1 MHSGLTVVSAAGN
14 ARLADILHTA
24 LGEAPA
30 ERVPAA
36 RLACADLAGRRVLF
50 AVSVDAYGL
59 SADWLDCLRY
69 LRQSPGAL
77 EGSAGAMLIDGA
89 TALDT
94 KSIARDL
101 AFAANMAGCRFPGKP
116 LVEAT
121 GTLANF
127 DVLAG
132 VRGVDRLTA
141 YRGAAAA
148 LVERLKN
155 DAFSPV
161 RAPRVLML
169 HASDKARSN
178 TLSIG
183 FELEKRLL
191 AAGCAVETLSM
202 QEAPI
207 YDCYGCSYTAC
218 AHFAT
223 QSSCYYGGV
232 LPEKVFPAIAECD
245 ALLFLCP
252 NYNDAPGAHFLALN
266 NRINALLLR
275 AAPLGKPLYAVVVS
289 GYSGG
294 DIVARQLLG
303 GFCLNKGFS
312 LPPRFCLLETA
323 NDPGS
328 ALHLSGIYDRIDA
341 FCRGMLAFLRQS

>member
-1 MHSGLTVVSAAGN
+1 MRDGLTVVSAAEN
-14 ARLADILHTA
+14 ARLTDILHTA
-24 LGEAPA
+24 LDKTPA
-30 ERVPAA
+30 ERIPAA
-36 RLACADLAGRRVLF
+36 QLARADFAGRRVLF

-59 SADWLDCLRY
+59 SEDWLNCLRY
-69 LRQSPGAL
+69 LRQNPDAL
-77 EGSAGAMLIDGA
+77 EGSTGAMLIDGE

-94 KSIARDL
+94 KSIAREL
-101 AFAANMAGCRFPGKP
+101 ALAANMAGCRFFGKP

-121 GTLANF
+121 GTLNNF

-132 VRGVDRLTA
+132 VRGVDRMTA
-141 YRGAAAA
+141 YRDAAAA
-148 LVERLKN
+148 LVGRLKS
-155 DAFSPV
+155 DARYTAGV
-161 RAPRVLML
+161 PRVLML

-202 QEAPI
+202 QEGPI

-232 LPEKVFPAIAECD
+232 LPGKVFPAIEGCD

-266 NRINALLLR
+266 NRLNALLLR
-275 AAPLGKPLYAVVVS
+275 GAPLDRPLYAVVVS

-328 ALHLSGIYDRIDA
+328 ALRQPGIYDRIDA
-341 FCRGMLAFLRQS
+341 FYRGMLAFLRGA

>member
-1 MHSGLTVVSAAGN
+1 M
-14 ARLADILHTA
+14 
-24 LGEAPA
+24 
-30 ERVPAA
+30 
-36 RLACADLAGRRVLF
+36 LF

-59 SADWLDCLRY
+59 SEDWLSCLRY
-69 LRQSPGAL
+69 LRQNPDAL
-77 EGSAGAMLIDGA
+77 EGSVGAMLIDGE

-94 KSIARDL
+94 KSIAREL
-101 AFAANMAGCRFPGKP
+101 AYAASMAGCRFFGKP

-132 VRGVDRLTA
+132 VRGVDRMTA
-141 YRGAAAA
+141 YRDAAAA
-148 LVERLKN
+148 LTGRLN
-155 DAFSPV
+155 IDAVSPV
-161 RAPRVLML
+161 QTPRVLML

-183 FELEKRLL
+183 LEIEKRLL

-202 QEAPI
+202 QEGPL
-207 YDCYGCSYTAC
+207 YECYGCSYTAC

-232 LPEKVFPAIAECD
+232 LPEKVFPALGDCD
-245 ALLFLCP
+245 ALLMLCP

-275 AAPLGKPLYAVVVS
+275 GAPLNKPLYAVVVS

-328 ALHLSGIYDRIDA
+328 ALRLPGIADRIDA
-341 FCRGMLAFLRQS
+341 FARGMLGFLRGA

>member
-1 MHSGLTVVSAAGN
+1 MRGGMTVVSTAAN
-14 ARLADILHTA
+14 ARLADILRSA
-24 LGEAPA
+24 LDETLT
-30 ERVPAA
+30 ERVNAA
-36 RLACADLAGRRVLF
+36 RLARADLTARRVLF

-59 SADWLDCLRY
+59 SEDWLSCLRY
-69 LRQSPGAL
+69 LRQNPDAL
-77 EGSAGAMLIDGA
+77 EGSAGAMLIDGE

-94 KSIARDL
+94 KSIAREL
-101 AFAANMAGCRFPGKP
+101 AFAASMAGCRFPGKP

-121 GTLANF
+121 GALANF

-132 VRGVDRLTA
+132 VRGVDRMTA
-141 YRGAAAA
+141 YRDAAAA
-148 LVERLKN
+148 LVGRLN
-155 DAFSPV
+155 IDAVLPV
-161 RAPRVLML
+161 QAPRVLML

-183 FELEKRLL
+183 LEIEKRLL
-191 AAGCAVETLSM
+191 AEGCAVETLSM
-202 QEAPI
+202 QEGPL
-207 YDCYGCSYTAC
+207 YECYGCSYTAC

-232 LPEKVFPAIAECD
+232 LPEKVFPALGDCD
-245 ALLFLCP
+245 ALLMLCP

-275 AAPLGKPLYAVVVS
+275 GAPLNKPLYAVVVS

-328 ALHLSGIYDRIDA
+328 ALRLPGIADRIDA
-341 FCRGMLAFLRQS
+341 FARGMLGFLRGA